1 MERQGLDRPRRA
13 CSVAAAAMIGLQISD
28 HHPYSVVSAE
38 DLVDV
43 NHVRQG
49 APGYA
54 NPEVRPNDRIL
65 RINGVSAASVPV
77 ETLKRMLGGEPNSP
91 VCITLA
97 RAHGQGKHF
106 SVTVLRRAGAAGR
119 ETDVWEEDTPSA
131 ACKTLQ
137 LQLQEAQ
144 RDMSTEASVL
154 GPRPTTDSLD
164 AQGRGV
170 GLKTVILLDTAGNS
184 LADPVFRRWHGGTQY
199 ALHAI
204 HTLHANIHCTLR
216 KHPFSCR
223 DVRET

>member
-1 MERQGLDRPRRA
+1 
-13 CSVAAAAMIGLQISD
+13 MIGLQISD
-28 HHPYSVVSAE
+28 HPPYSVVSAK
-38 DLVDV
+38 DIVDV

-65 RINGVSAASVPV
+65 RVDGVSAATVPV
-77 ETLKRMLGGEPNSP
+77 ETLKRMLGGELNSP

-106 SVTVLRRAGAAGR
+106 TVTVLRHRAETAGR
-119 ETDVWEEDTPSA
+119 EKDGWEEDIPSA
-131 ACKTLQ
+131 PCKTLR
-137 LQLQEAQ
+137 LQLQEAH

-154 GPRPTTDSLD
+154 SPRPTTDSLD

-184 LADPVFRRWHGGTQY
+184 LADPVFRRHAY
-199 ALHAI
+199 IALHA
-204 HTLHANIHCTLR
+204 L
-216 KHPFSCR
+216 
-223 DVRET
+223 